1 MSEFLVL
8 KSTEEQKEE
17 GVDEPVDT
25 AFIEDRDGMP
35 ILKASFDVHH
45 FKADE
50 VNSRCYLS
58 LCLSIFPSFSLSLLL
73 LFLHVCVFNEST
85 YLTNSTRFKLFFY

>member
-45 FKADE
+45 FKPDE
-50 VNSRCYLS
+50 VTSLP
-58 LCLSIFPSFSLSLLL
+58 LCLQ
-73 LFLHVCVFNEST
+73 
-85 YLTNSTRFKLFFY
+85 YYY

>member
-1 MSEFLVL
+1 MQEELDQMSEFLVL

-50 VNSRCYLS
+50 VDSRFYTVSQNSSPFL
-58 LCLSIFPSFSLSLLL
+58 FSWLLGQIL
-73 LFLHVCVFNEST
+73 TDFN
-85 YLTNSTRFKLFFY
+85 YRAACNADAV

>member
-35 ILKASFDVHH
+35 ILKASFDIHH
-45 FKADE
+45 FKPDE
-50 VNSRCYLS
+50 VTAQRRG
-58 LCLSIFPSFSLSLLL
+58 
-73 LFLHVCVFNEST
+73 
-85 YLTNSTRFKLFFY
+85 RFKCVQLCT